1 MCLIYLSGKRVEYD
15 IDTFLVCCSHY
26 ALHKG
31 EISTGEDMI
40 LRDAIFSHQ
49 KLSNVSRLWLQAE
62 RSNLPLASLDWIQ
75 CKRSRLRHSG
85 RS

>member
-1 MCLIYLSGKRVEYD
+1 MCVIYLSGKRVEYD

-49 KLSNVSRLWLQAE
+49 KLSDVSRL
-62 RSNLPLASLDWIQ
+62 
-75 CKRSRLRHSG
+75 
-85 RS
+85 

>member
-1 MCLIYLSGKRVEYD
+1 MVQANPKIDAMPAAVLATIRKSDKMCVIYLSGKRVEYD

-49 KLSNVSRLWLQAE
+49 KLSQR
-62 RSNLPLASLDWIQ
+62 
-75 CKRSRLRHSG
+75 
-85 RS
+85 